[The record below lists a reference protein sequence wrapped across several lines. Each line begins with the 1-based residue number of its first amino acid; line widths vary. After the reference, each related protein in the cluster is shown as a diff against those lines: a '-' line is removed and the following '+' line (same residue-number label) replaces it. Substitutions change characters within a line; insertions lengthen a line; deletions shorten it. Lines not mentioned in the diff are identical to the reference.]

1 LLLGIART
9 AARQGDWPAAA
20 ARYRRLLA
28 RFPEAAA
35 VWVQLGHALKEQ
47 AQLEEA
53 EGAYLEALKRDRNSA
68 DTFLQLGHLYKLRGE
83 REDSLK
89 AYLCAFRLQPNLL
102 AVQQELQAHGIAQQQ
117 MPEVLKEI
125 VM

>member
-1 LLLGIART
+1 LGIART